1 MPHREITPQIRFRS
15 QPKVTRPYGT
25 LSAEKVSP
33 VRGSQTQHLHNAHR
47 YNLTRVNNLPILL
60 GHRGTRASA
69 IRENTLPAFEM
80 ALQHGCDGFEFD
92 VRLTRDGRAVV
103 CHNPRSRGISLARA
117 GIARLGRLPLLED
130 VIARFAKLAFLDIEL
145 KVPGLE
151 QHVLTLLREN
161 VPERGYVVSSFLPK
175 VLVELRARSETVLL
189 GIIFDKKTTK
199 WRDLPVNYVIPRK
212 SLVTAALVNE
222 VHDAGKLLITWT
234 VNDKRSMLRLANWG
248 VDGIISD
255 KTELL
260 FKTLRPD
267 QKPNFGS
274 SIED

>member
-1 MPHREITPQIRFRS
+1 
-15 QPKVTRPYGT
+15 
-25 LSAEKVSP
+25 
-33 VRGSQTQHLHNAHR
+33 
-47 YNLTRVNNLPILL
+47 
-60 GHRGTRASA
+60 
-69 IRENTLPAFEM
+69 LPAFER
-80 ALQHGCDGFEFD
+80 ALEHGCDGFEFD
-92 VRLTRDGRAVV
+92 VRLTQDGRAVV
-103 CHNPRSRGISLARA
+103 CHNSKSRGVSLARA
-117 GIARLGRLPLLED
+117 GIARLGHLPLLED
-130 VIARFAKLAFLDIEL
+130 VIARFAKRAFLNIEL

-151 QHVLTLLREN
+151 HQVLTLLREN
-161 VPERGYVVSSFLPK
+161 VPERGYVVSSFLPT
-175 VLVELRARSETVLL
+175 VLVELRARSETVAL

-222 VHDAGKLLITWT
+222 VHDAGKFLITWT
-234 VNDKRSMLRLANWG
+234 VNDRRSMLRFAHWG

-274 SIED
+274 TIED

>member
-1 MPHREITPQIRFRS
+1 M
-15 QPKVTRPYGT
+15 
-25 LSAEKVSP
+25 
-33 VRGSQTQHLHNAHR
+33 
-47 YNLTRVNNLPILL
+47 
-60 GHRGTRASA
+60 
-69 IRENTLPAFEM
+69 PAFER
-80 ALQHGCDGFEFD
+80 ALEYGCDGFEFD
-92 VRLTRDGRAVV
+92 VRLTQDGRAVV
-103 CHNPRSRGISLARA
+103 CHNSKSRGVSLARA
-117 GIARLGRLPLLED
+117 GIARLGHLPLLED
-130 VIARFAKLAFLDIEL
+130 VIARFAKRAFLNIEL

-151 QHVLTLLREN
+151 HQVLTLLREN
-161 VPERGYVVSSFLPK
+161 VPERGYVVSSFLPT
-175 VLVELRARSETVLL
+175 VLVELRAHSETVAL

-222 VHDAGKLLITWT
+222 VHDAGKFLITWT

-248 VDGIISD
+248 VDAIISD

-274 SIED
+274 TIED

>member
-1 MPHREITPQIRFRS
+1 
-15 QPKVTRPYGT
+15 
-25 LSAEKVSP
+25 
-33 VRGSQTQHLHNAHR
+33 
-47 YNLTRVNNLPILL
+47 
-60 GHRGTRASA
+60 
-69 IRENTLPAFEM
+69 LPAFER
-80 ALQHGCDGFEFD
+80 ALEHGCDGFEFD
-92 VRLTRDGRAVV
+92 VRLTQDGRAVV
-103 CHNPRSRGISLARA
+103 CHNSKSRGVSLARA
-117 GIARLGRLPLLED
+117 GIARLGHLPLLED
-130 VIARFAKLAFLDIEL
+130 VIARFAKRAFLNIEL

-151 QHVLTLLREN
+151 HQVLTLLREN
-161 VPERGYVVSSFLPK
+161 VPERGYVVSSFLPT
-175 VLVELRARSETVLL
+175 VLVELRARSETVAL

-222 VHDAGKLLITWT
+222 VHDAGKFLITWT
-234 VNDKRSMLRLANWG
+234 VNDKRSMLRFAHWG

-255 KTELL
+255 RTELL

>member
-1 MPHREITPQIRFRS
+1 MPAAIIGVSQADDGGLSSAVFTQCPQVQFH
-15 QPKVTRPYGT
+15 G
-25 LSAEKVSP
+25 
-33 VRGSQTQHLHNAHR
+33 
-47 YNLTRVNNLPILL
+47 VNNLPLLL

-69 IRENTLPAFEM
+69 IRENTLPAFER
-80 ALQHGCDGFEFD
+80 ALDHGCDGFEFD

-103 CHNPRSRGISLARA
+103 CHNPRWRGISLAKA
-117 GIARLGRLPLLED
+117 NIARLGHLPLLED
-130 VIARFAKLAFLDIEL
+130 VIARFSKRAFLNIEL

-151 QHVLTLLREN
+151 QHDLTLLREN
-161 VPERGYVVSSFLPK
+161 VPERGYIVSSFLPK

-234 VNDKRSMLRLANWG
+234 VNDKRSMLRFANWG
-248 VDGIISD
+248 VDGVISD

-260 FKTLRPD
+260 VRTLRPG
-267 QKPNFGS
+267 QKPTFGS
-274 SIED
+274 SVEG

>member
-1 MPHREITPQIRFRS
+1 
-15 QPKVTRPYGT
+15 
-25 LSAEKVSP
+25 
-33 VRGSQTQHLHNAHR
+33 
-47 YNLTRVNNLPILL
+47 
-60 GHRGTRASA
+60 
-69 IRENTLPAFEM
+69 LPAFER
-80 ALQHGCDGFEFD
+80 ALDHGCDGFEFD

-103 CHNPRSRGISLARA
+103 CHNPKSRGISVAKA
-117 GIARLGRLPLLED
+117 SSARLGHLPPLED
-130 VIARFAKLAFLDIEL
+130 VITHFAKRAFLDIEL

-151 QHVLTLLREN
+151 QQVLTLLREN

-175 VLVELRARSETVLL
+175 VLIELRVRSETVAL

-234 VNDKRSMLRLANWG
+234 VNDKRSMLRFANWG
-248 VDGIISD
+248 VDAIISD

-267 QKPNFGS
+267 RKPNFGS
-274 SIED
+274 AIED

>member
-1 MPHREITPQIRFRS
+1 
-15 QPKVTRPYGT
+15 
-25 LSAEKVSP
+25 
-33 VRGSQTQHLHNAHR
+33 
-47 YNLTRVNNLPILL
+47 
-60 GHRGTRASA
+60 
-69 IRENTLPAFEM
+69 LPAFER
-80 ALQHGCDGFEFD
+80 ALEYGCDGFEFD
-92 VRLTRDGRAVV
+92 VRLTQDGRAVV
-103 CHNPRSRGISLARA
+103 CHNSKSRGVSLARA
-117 GIARLGRLPLLED
+117 GIARLGHLPLLED
-130 VIARFAKLAFLDIEL
+130 VIARFAKRAFLNIEL

-151 QHVLTLLREN
+151 HQVLTLLREN
-161 VPERGYVVSSFLPK
+161 VPERGYVVSSFLPT
-175 VLVELRARSETVLL
+175 VLVELRARSETVAL

-222 VHDAGKLLITWT
+222 VHDAGKFLITWT
-234 VNDKRSMLRLANWG
+234 VNDRRSMLRFAHWG

-274 SIED
+274 TIED

>member
-1 MPHREITPQIRFRS
+1 
-15 QPKVTRPYGT
+15 
-25 LSAEKVSP
+25 
-33 VRGSQTQHLHNAHR
+33 
-47 YNLTRVNNLPILL
+47 
-60 GHRGTRASA
+60 
-69 IRENTLPAFEM
+69 LPAFER
-80 ALQHGCDGFEFD
+80 ALEYGCDGFEFD
-92 VRLTRDGRAVV
+92 VRLTQDGRAVV
-103 CHNPRSRGISLARA
+103 CHNSKSRGVSLARA
-117 GIARLGRLPLLED
+117 GIARLGHLPVLED
-130 VIARFAKLAFLDIEL
+130 VIARFAKRAFLNIEL

-151 QHVLTLLREN
+151 HQVLTLLREN
-161 VPERGYVVSSFLPK
+161 VPERGYVVSSFLPT
-175 VLVELRARSETVLL
+175 VLVELRARSETVAL

-222 VHDAGKLLITWT
+222 VHDAGKFLITWT
-234 VNDKRSMLRLANWG
+234 VNDRRSMLRFAHWG

-255 KTELL
+255 RTELL

>member
-1 MPHREITPQIRFRS
+1 
-15 QPKVTRPYGT
+15 
-25 LSAEKVSP
+25 VS
-33 VRGSQTQHLHNAHR
+33 
-47 YNLTRVNNLPILL
+47 NLPLLL
-60 GHRGTRASA
+60 GHRGTRTRA
-69 IRENTLPAFEM
+69 IHENTLPAFER

-103 CHNPRSRGISLARA
+103 CHNPKSRGVSLAKA
-117 GIARLGRLPLLED
+117 GIARLGHLPLLED
-130 VIARFAKLAFLDIEL
+130 VIARFAKRAFLDIEL

-189 GIIFDKKTTK
+189 GIIFDKKTTN

-222 VHDAGKLLITWT
+222 LHDGGKLLITWT

-255 KTELL
+255 KSELL
-260 FKTLRPD
+260 VKTLRPD
-267 QKPNFGS
+267 WKENFGS
-274 SIED
+274 AIED